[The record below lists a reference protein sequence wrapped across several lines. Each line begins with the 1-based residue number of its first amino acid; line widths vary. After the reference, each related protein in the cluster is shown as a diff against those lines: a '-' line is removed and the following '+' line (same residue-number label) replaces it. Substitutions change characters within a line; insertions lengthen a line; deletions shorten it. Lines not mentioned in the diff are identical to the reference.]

1 MRCFNCQRYGHS
13 KGSCRGQETCSR
25 CSIAGH
31 SFTEC
36 SNDPKCVNC
45 QGSHTSN
52 SKSCPKWILEKQIQ
66 TIKVKN
72 NISYPEAR
80 KIVLNS
86 QPINKPTYA
95 AVTKKVLKSV
105 ETQTDLKCPLKPIL
119 NRNSSTTCSAQ
130 NKPNIKETSSI
141 QPSKVTTNPNKQRDN
156 IKKQILKQKLHKKIE
171 SLSEEDSAS
180 DTSEVGTME
189 VEPGMESPPHLLPK
203 KYKNSGTKIP
213 SAT

>member
-1 MRCFNCQRYGHS
+1 MAKVRPTSTPSYVRKTKYVIAGYLNCQIRPYIPNPMRCFNCQRYGHS

-25 CSIAGH
+25 CSIEGH

-80 KIVLNS
+80 KIALNS

-95 AVTKKVLKSV
+95 AVTKKILKSV
-105 ETQTDLKCPLKPIL
+105 ETQTDLKCNCNCLFTCGVFLKVLI
-119 NRNSSTTCSAQ
+119 
-130 NKPNIKETSSI
+130 
-141 QPSKVTTNPNKQRDN
+141 
-156 IKKQILKQKLHKKIE
+156 QKL
-171 SLSEEDSAS
+171 
-180 DTSEVGTME
+180 
-189 VEPGMESPPHLLPK
+189 
-203 KYKNSGTKIP
+203 YY
-213 SAT
+213 